1 MSMKEAYSQAQKWM
15 SEFAKKP
22 RENAGFSKNGRSY

>member
-15 SEFAKKP
+15 SEFAKSPEKMQ
-22 RENAGFSKNGRSY
+22 AFQKW